1 MSKLLDISEIK
12 GSTHTIY
19 RPTKRE
25 SKSDLKNL
33 QTRWKNAK
41 KKYWKVE
48 TELPIDDNTKIPQ
61 IYTLPQFLS
70 MSEKIVE
77 FTDSTHII
85 YWPEYVIYR
94 PDFHN
99 LQTRKIWDGTN
110 NKNRTFHK

>member
-1 MSKLLDISEIK
+1 M
-12 GSTHTIY
+12 TWAIY
-19 RPTKRE
+19 RPDE
-25 SKSDLKNL
+25 KSY
-33 QTRWKNAK
+33 K
-41 KKYWKVE
+41 KS
-48 TELPIDDNTKIPQ
+48 TEQNGIELSINENTKIPQ

-110 NKNRTFHK
+110 NTNRTFHK